1 MIEKFTYNVYYK
13 TNYKPLYLEVEVEHM
28 PEEKGAAEWGT
39 GLKIDPDY
47 AEVVCVLSAT
57 LKGVDIVDILVD
69 NIIDD
74 IKEYYLA
81 TLEERKNDTA
91 YFD

>member
-1 MIEKFTYNVYYK
+1 MIETFTYNVYYK
-13 TNYKPLYLEVEVEHM
+13 TNYKPLYLEVEVEYL
-28 PEEKGAAEWGT
+28 PEEKGALEWGT
-39 GLKIDPDY
+39 GLKLDPDY
-47 AEVVCVLSAT
+47 AESVCVLSAT

-69 NIIDD
+69 NIIDE

-81 TLEERKNDTA
+81 ELKERNNDTA